1 MYNGQSK
8 PPLINIQNI
17 HQVPIAMFVGRKDK
31 LADEVVNQWAHE
43 QMKGDV
49 KFYKEYDLGHLSF
62 MVAKDMSYFT
72 QDVMNVLKQ
81 HHTLLT
87 PEFITE

>member
-1 MYNGQSK
+1 
-8 PPLINIQNI
+8 
-17 HQVPIAMFVGRKDK
+17 MFVGKKDK
-31 LADEVVNQWAHE
+31 LADDIDNQWAHG

-72 QDVMNVLKQ
+72 HDVMDVLKQ

-87 PEFITE
+87 PELFLTE